1 MNIFCK
7 KEYTIINKRNFMF
20 VERLKEKFG
29 ENNPI
34 FTYEIL
40 ETFKEYTKAY
50 VFRMLNKSLEKKE
63 IIKYCAGVYYIPSK
77 TRRGLSTIIP
87 EDIINKKYITND
99 DDIYGIYSG
108 LLLRNLFNQT
118 AQVPNTIEIVTNN
131 ESSRSR
137 KITIN
142 NRDFILKKSRCK
154 ITKENYKEYMILE
167 LLSNKI
173 SITDVKTIK
182 NYMEDNK
189 ITLQSLL
196 EIAKYFPSSTL
207 KKMLYLGI
215 L

>member
-1 MNIFCK
+1 M
-7 KEYTIINKRNFMF
+7 
-20 VERLKEKFG
+20 
-29 ENNPI
+29 
-34 FTYEIL
+34 
-40 ETFKEYTKAY
+40 
-50 VFRMLNKSLEKKE
+50 
-63 IIKYCAGVYYIPSK
+63 
-77 TRRGLSTIIP
+77 
-87 EDIINKKYITND
+87 
-99 DDIYGIYSG
+99 
-108 LLLRNLFNQT
+108 RNLFNQT

-167 LLSNKI
+167 LI
-173 SITDVKTIK
+173 SGRNNITDVKTIK
-182 NYMEDNK
+182 KYMEDNK